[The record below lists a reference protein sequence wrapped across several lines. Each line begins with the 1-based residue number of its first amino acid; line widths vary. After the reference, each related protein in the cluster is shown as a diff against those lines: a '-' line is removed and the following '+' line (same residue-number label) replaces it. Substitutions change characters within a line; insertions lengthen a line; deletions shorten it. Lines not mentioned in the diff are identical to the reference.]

1 MRPVPWNK
9 AYRGK
14 NGNLMN
20 IEDAMGG
27 GGGGASLPPYS
38 ASDAGKVLGV
48 TQNGTLAWGTVSGGG
63 GFIRFSISGPNTPS
77 PNPTFEEV
85 TP

>member
-9 AYRGK
+9 AYRSK

-27 GGGGASLPPYS
+27 GGGGSSLPPYS

-63 GFIRFSISGPNTPS
+63 FSVTTTNATRNKNLTNST
-77 PNPTFEEV
+77 EEV